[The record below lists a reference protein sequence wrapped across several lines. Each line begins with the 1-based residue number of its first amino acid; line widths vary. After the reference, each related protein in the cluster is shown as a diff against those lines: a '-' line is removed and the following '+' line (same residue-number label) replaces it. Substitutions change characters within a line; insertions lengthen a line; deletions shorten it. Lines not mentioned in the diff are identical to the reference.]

1 MLEDMR
7 PSSPSCVAQRT
18 VRRVVLAAVCVG
30 LLAMTGSAAFA
41 QTGPPS
47 SEPGESREAPGHLIV
62 IARDAQGGRLPGAT
76 VVFSS
81 PGADAGSGNPRVLV
95 TDASGEATI
104 DITPGDYRLVVE
116 LPGFE
121 PATIEALVRPG
132 ETAEAVATLVIGGYA
147 EQVAVRA
154 QPETFVPPTSDGQV
168 ETLSPKEIDQLPDD
182 PEELAVAIEA
192 LAGVGAEI
200 RINGFEGGTLPPKE
214 QIQVVRIRRDP
225 FSTDSMGA
233 GQVRVEI
240 ITRPGGTA
248 WRHEVSAGLRDQ
260 SIDARP
266 AFSPTQPD
274 GQTRRL
280 SWSFS
285 GPIVT
290 GRSSISGRLSLRDS
304 FDAQAIIAT
313 GAPTTFPGLVNT
325 ERQRV
330 DGEVRV
336 EHALN
341 ATQTLR
347 GEYQRWDST
356 GDNLGV
362 GEFELPERAF
372 ADDTAGNIARLSAI
386 GTIGKHFLNEL
397 RLEYVDVSSAVDSI
411 SDAVGL
417 NVPNAFRAGGAQRQG
432 GRRDQE
438 IEIAQ
443 TVDLI
448 SHPKHKIRFG
458 FETELGWTRT
468 DRVDNYI
475 GTFTFASLADYEA
488 GRPRQ
493 FTQRVGNPLVSY
505 DRQEFSWFAYDEV
518 ELSEG
523 LRFGFGFRH
532 DVQSLLD
539 DFNNVAPRASVAW
552 TPKDRPKTTLTA
564 GVGVFNEWYQPW
576 VYEQTLQLDGTRQ
589 RDLII
594 RDPGYPD
601 PFGGQGIAALPPP
614 SILREADELD
624 MTVNTRASVG
634 LEHRF
639 SQQLRVQ
646 LNVYGQTTA
655 DRLRGFNAN
664 APLDGV
670 FPDSDFERITEIES
684 TGKARTAGFDSSVRL
699 SREDGKAS
707 GLVRYQYRQAWND
720 SDGPTSLPADSRD
733 LDAEWGPASWDVRH
747 RMFGFVRMELPM
759 GLRANAWGDIA
770 SGAPYTIRTGLDDNG
785 DTVFTDRPDG
795 LGRNTERGTWQRT
808 LNLRLG
814 WRPEFGGGG
823 STAGAQGAGSA
834 PGPRPTP
841 RGVEFYAQAWNVLN
855 ETNFTR
861 FAGVMTSPFFLQP
874 TGSAPARRFDFG
886 TRVFF

>member
-1 MLEDMR
+1 MR
-7 PSSPSCVAQRT
+7 RPDLPQRRHAPVSRT
-18 VRRVVLAAVCVG
+18 VQVLAIALFV
-30 LLAMTGSAAFA
+30 LSAAAGRAAA
-41 QTGPPS
+41 QPPQAPA
-47 SEPGESREAPGHLIV
+47 SEQEVPESPGHLIV

-81 PGADAGSGNPRVLV
+81 PGADAGGPRVLV
-95 TDASGEATI
+95 TDASGETST
-104 DITPGDYRLVVE
+104 DVPPGDYRLLVE

-121 PATIEALVRPG
+121 PTTVEVSVRPS
-132 ETAEAVATLVIGGYA
+132 ETAEAVATLAIGGYA
-147 EQVAVRA
+147 EQVAVKA
-154 QPETFVPPTSDGQV
+154 APETFVPPSADGQV
-168 ETLSPKEIDQLPDD
+168 ETLSPAEIEQLPDD
-182 PEELAVAIEA
+182 PDELAIAIEA
-192 LAGVGAEI
+192 LAGADAEI
-200 RINGFEGGTLPPKE
+200 RINGFEGGTLPPKD

-240 ITRPGGTA
+240 ITRPGGTS
-248 WRHEVSAGLRDQ
+248 WKHEVSAGFRDQ
-260 SIDARP
+260 SLDARP
-266 AFSPTQPD
+266 PFSPTQPE
-274 GQTRRL
+274 GRTRRL

-285 GPIVT
+285 GPIVK
-290 GRSSISGRLSLRDS
+290 GRSSVSGRFSARDS
-304 FDAQAIIAT
+304 YDAQPIIAT
-313 GAPTTFPGLVNT
+313 GAPTTFPDLVNT
-325 ERQRV
+325 ERLRFE
-330 DGEVRV
+330 GELRA

-347 GEYQRWDST
+347 GEYQHWDSA

-362 GEFELPERAF
+362 GEFDLPERAF
-372 ADDTAGNIARLSAI
+372 SEDTVRDIARVSLI
-386 GTIGKHFLNEL
+386 GTVGRHFLNEV
-397 RLEYVDVSSAVDSI
+397 RLEYVDVRNGVDSL
-411 SDAVGL
+411 SDAVVL
-417 NVPNAFRAGGAQRQG
+417 NVPNAFRSGGAQRSG
-432 GRRDQE
+432 GRRDRE

-443 TVDLI
+443 TIDLI
-448 SHPKHKIRFG
+448 SHPVHKIRFG

-468 DRVDNYI
+468 DRFDNYA
-475 GTFTFASLADYEA
+475 GVFTFASLDDYDA

-493 FTQRVGNPLVSY
+493 FTRRVGDPLVSY
-505 DRQEFSWFAYDEV
+505 DRQEFSWFAYDEIYV
-518 ELSEG
+518 RDG
-523 LRFGFGFRH
+523 LRLGFGVRH
-532 DVQSLLD
+532 DIQSLVD
-539 DFNNVAPRASVAW
+539 DRNNIAPRASLSW
-552 TPKDRPKTTLTA
+552 TPKDRPKTTVTA
-564 GVGVFNEWYQPW
+564 GLGLFNEWYQPW

-601 PFGGQGIAALPPP
+601 PLGGGGLEELPPP
-614 SILREADELD
+614 SIVRETADGLE
-624 MTVNTRASVG
+624 MVRTARASVG

-646 LNVYGQTTA
+646 LNVYGQSTS
-655 DRLRGFNAN
+655 DRLRSLNAN
-664 APLDGV
+664 APLDGAY
-670 FPDSDFERITEIES
+670 PDPDFERITEIES
-684 TGKARTAGFDSSVRL
+684 TGRAQSAGFNSSVRL
-699 SREDGKAS
+699 SRQDGKAS
-707 GLVRYQYRQAWND
+707 GLLRYQYGQSWND

-759 GLRANAWGDIA
+759 GVRANVWGDLV

-795 LGRNTERGTWQRT
+795 LGRNTERATWQRT

-823 STAGAQGAGSA
+823 GTGGRTDA
-834 PGPRPTP
+834 PGGPRPSP

-861 FAGVMTSPFFLQP
+861 YSGVMTSPYFLQP
-874 TGSAPARRFDFG
+874 TAAAAARRFDFG